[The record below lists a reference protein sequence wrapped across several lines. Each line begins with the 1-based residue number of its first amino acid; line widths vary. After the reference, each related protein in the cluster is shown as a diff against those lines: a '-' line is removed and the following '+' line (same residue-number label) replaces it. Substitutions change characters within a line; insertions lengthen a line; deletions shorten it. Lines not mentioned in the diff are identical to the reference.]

1 MAQTPEVTGPPDTL
15 LAGAPQPRRLVR
27 EIMADPSRVRRLDV
41 VGPGGHGKTVLLD
54 AIARVHRD
62 TGATVLRE
70 LPPPGSDL
78 DDDVLVVDDA
88 HLLPDADLA
97 RLAALAAEPGGTVV
111 VAHRPWPRSPALAV
125 LGARLAAER
134 PPLVLEPLE
143 LGGVA
148 ARAARLLPDR
158 PRRDLVEHV
167 LARTAGVP
175 LLVDRL
181 LAALVPLAPASDPLA
196 VPLPQQ
202 PPAGLVAQLG
212 YALAALDE
220 GVRDLLLARAVGSPG
235 DADVLA
241 ALLMPDRIPES
252 VETPATGFGSGP
264 ATSAPT
270 FGVPG
275 PAGGVPPP
283 PRIFDTPPPPTVAS
297 APPRAA
303 DPAVDELVEAAR
315 AAGLLAADGT
325 AIPLVCAAALAGTPA
340 ARVMDLRRR
349 LAEVQLHRGGDVVAA
364 ARGLLGT
371 GASGPRMAELFVAA
385 GDAAAAAGS
394 EEADAFYAAAV
405 TAGTPPLTL
414 AARRSEAALLA
425 GRLDD
430 ALAAADQAL
439 AAAGHLGTDDL
450 VRAGRAAAA
459 ALARRGLPAR
469 SAELYR
475 WLGGVGAPDAVL
487 AVPVLLGTGA
497 LEEAREALRPPA
509 PVPGAP
515 PRPPTLSAGAEE
527 LTAQGVFDSVTGAPS
542 SALSQLARASALLT
556 SSARAALL
564 PDTPAALAA
573 LVAVQ
578 SGETEVARS
587 VLEPVVANGLGGRA
601 TAARHLLLQAWIAVQ
616 RGSAPRALLDAA
628 AAAGPLEPRDEFL
641 AAALEVA
648 LARRASDLASL
659 HAVWGR
665 AREAVVHHPVD
676 LYSLPPLGELLVGAA
691 RLREQA
697 WMRPHLD
704 EAWAILRRLGAPPLW
719 TGPLHWSCLQ
729 AAIAAGDGA
738 TAGQHASELEEL
750 AESSRFATAL
760 AAAGRQW
767 MRVLAG
773 DVDATA
779 VDAAARGLHAVGLT
793 WEGGRL
799 AGQAAIR
806 TQDRRDMTALLG
818 CARALQG
825 PGAAPAPAEPVQ
837 ARPARR
843 AVAPAA
849 ALDDAPGTLSDRERE
864 VAALVLQG
872 LTYKQIGEQL
882 FISAKTVEHHV
893 ARMRQRLGSASRGE
907 LFAQLRQVVGR
918 TS

>member
-1 MAQTPEVTGPPDTL
+1 M
-15 LAGAPQPRRLVR
+15 R
-27 EIMADPSRVRRLDV
+27 EIAADPQRVRRLDV

-54 AIARVHRD
+54 AIARVHREA
-62 TGATVLRE
+62 GATVLRE
-70 LPPPGSDL
+70 IPGGPL
-78 DDDVLVVDDA
+78 DGAVLVVDDA
-88 HLLPDADLA
+88 HLLADAELS
-97 RLAALAAEPGGTVV
+97 RLTELAAAPDGVVV
-111 VAHRPWPRSPALAV
+111 VAHRPWPRRPALAA

-167 LARTAGVP
+167 HARTAGVP

-181 LAALVPLAPASDPLA
+181 LAALVPLAPPNDPLA
-196 VPLPQQ
+196 VPRPDRA
-202 PPAGLVAQLG
+202 PAGLVTQLG
-212 YALAALDE
+212 YGLAALDD
-220 GVRDLLLARAVGSPG
+220 GVRDLLLARAVGAP
-235 DADVLA
+235 ADPEVLG
-241 ALLMPDRIPES
+241 ALLGSEGTGLGSTASGGFAPPP
-252 VETPATGFGSGP
+252 PAP
-264 ATSAPT
+264 
-270 FGVPG
+270 PG
-275 PAGGVPPP
+275 IPPP
-283 PRIFDTPPPPTVAS
+283 PRIFDTPPPPPSTITAS
-297 APPRAA
+297 AA
-303 DPAVDELVEAAR
+303 DPRMDELVEAAR
-315 AAGLLAADGT
+315 AAGLLAADG
-325 AIPLVCAAALAGTPA
+325 APIPLVSEAALAATPP
-340 ARVMDLRRR
+340 ARVLELRRR
-349 LAEVQLHRGGDVVAA
+349 LAEVELRRGGDVVAA
-364 ARGLLGT
+364 ARALLGT
-371 GASGPRMAELFVAA
+371 GATGPRMAELFVAA
-385 GDAAAAAGS
+385 GDAAAAAAS
-394 EEADAFYAAAV
+394 EEADAFFAAAAH
-405 TAGTPPLTL
+405 AGTPQLTL

-430 ALAAADQAL
+430 ALAWADRAL
-439 AAAGHLGTDDL
+439 AAAGQLDTDDL

-475 WLGGVGAPDAVL
+475 WLGSLGMPDAVL

-497 LEEAREALRPPA
+497 LEDARAALRPPA
-509 PVPGAP
+509 PAPGAA

-527 LTAQGVFDSVTGAPS
+527 LTAQGVLDSVTGAAS
-542 SALSQLARASALLT
+542 TGLSQLARASALLT
-556 SSARAALL
+556 SSSRAALL

-587 VLEPVVANGLGGRA
+587 VLDSAVTAGMGGRA
-601 TAARHLLLQAWIAVQ
+601 TAARHLLLQSWLAVQ
-616 RGSAPRALLDAA
+616 RGAAPRALLDAA

-641 AAALEVA
+641 AATLEVA

-665 AREAVVHHPVD
+665 AREAVVRHPVD
-676 LYSLPPLGELLVGAA
+676 LYGLPALGELLVGAA

-704 EAWAILRRLGAPPLW
+704 EAWAILRRLGSPPLW
-719 TGPLHWSCLQ
+719 TAPLHWACLQ
-729 AAIAAGDGA
+729 AAVAAGDGA
-738 TAGQHASELEEL
+738 VAGQHASELEEL
-750 AESSRFATAL
+750 ADSSRFAAAL
-760 AAAGRQW
+760 AVAGREW

-773 DVDATA
+773 GVDATA
-779 VDAAARGLHAVGLT
+779 VDGAARGLHAVGLT

-806 TQDRRDMTALLG
+806 TEDRRDMAALLG

-825 PGAAPAPAEPVQ
+825 PGAAPATPEQP
-837 ARPARR
+837 RPARR
-843 AVAPAA
+843 PAAPADR
-849 ALDDAPGTLSDRERE
+849 LDDAPGGLSERERE

-907 LFAQLRQVVGR
+907 LFAQLRQLVGQR
-918 TS
+918 S